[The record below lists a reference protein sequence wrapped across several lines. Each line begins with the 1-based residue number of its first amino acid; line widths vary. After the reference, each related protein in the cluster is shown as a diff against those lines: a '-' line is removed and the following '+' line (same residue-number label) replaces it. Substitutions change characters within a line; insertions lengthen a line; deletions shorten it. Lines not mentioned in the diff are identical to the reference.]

1 MSVLE
6 KISNQKMMLI
16 ALLLL
21 AIYPISILA
30 ARLEIWHFR
39 NSFLLFIVAAL
50 LGFGVLVISILK
62 MSKIGGNSAGIDEK
76 EPARYLVISVAATL
90 LPLMLLGSNVYKAQ
104 QYPFI
109 HDISTDLVT
118 PPEFIAAQQDRN
130 ESDHSVAYDG
140 EELALIQQKSYPDI
154 SALIVKAD
162 ALQVFNTSKA
172 LLMDSGWGILAAQN
186 QQMPFTLEAV
196 STSALFAFKDDVVIR
211 IQPLKD
217 SVQVDMRSMSRQ
229 GKSDLGV
236 NAKRINKFLA
246 SLQARL

>member
-118 PPEFIAAQQDRN
+118 PPEFIAAKEDRN
-130 ESDHSVAYDG
+130 ESDHSVDYDG
-140 EELALIQQKSYPDI
+140 EELALIEEKYYQDI
-154 SALIVKAD
+154 SELIVKAD
-162 ALQVFNTSKA
+162 ALEVFNNSKE
-172 LLMDSGWGILAAQN
+172 LLMDRCIL
-186 QQMPFTLEAV
+186 
-196 STSALFAFKDDVVIR
+196 I
-211 IQPLKD
+211 
-217 SVQVDMRSMSRQ
+217 
-229 GKSDLGV
+229 
-236 NAKRINKFLA
+236 
-246 SLQARL
+246 